1 MDAIGTELRVLTAAG
16 DLITQP
22 RLTLPER
29 ATALAPMTAH
39 ALARLA
45 STPFALTV
53 VHASARAP
61 FLNAMAVLHEAA
73 TAQNRPVLWC
83 DAAETATDDTAGA
96 ADHWTALAQTQHD
109 LQAGWRPAPGTLLVV
124 DHAADAPPEVIAD
137 LAEAAAAA
145 QTRVILI
152 DTEPGTRW
160 PQPPSAP
167 LLRLLQADLPW
178 AVTLTTDHRP
188 LTWLPSGPDLDPAL
202 VQAAALA
209 PHLHTPDLAAAVAQR
224 DALRT
229 SLRTAH
235 TIDSRLADI
244 AARNRDQGNDGRTR
258 Q

>member
-1 MDAIGTELRVLTAAG
+1 
-16 DLITQP
+16 
-22 RLTLPER
+22 
-29 ATALAPMTAH
+29 
-39 ALARLA
+39 
-45 STPFALTV
+45 
-53 VHASARAP
+53 
-61 FLNAMAVLHEAA
+61 MA
-73 TAQNRPVLWC
+73 
-83 DAAETATDDTAGA
+83 
-96 ADHWTALAQTQHD
+96 
-109 LQAGWRPAPGTLLVV
+109 PAPGTLLVV

-160 PQPPSAP
+160 PQAP
-167 LLRLLQADLPW
+167 LSAAAAAAASRPP
-178 AVTLTTDHRP
+178 VGGHTHHRPPP